1 MERQPDLRPALTNK
15 ALVESLIK
23 QKATPPPVEPD
34 KSEGDEPGTAS
45 DSPAPGAATQPLS
58 SGEAKTDAQP
68 NAPGSEEPPTTP
80 PQPGANEVPGSELE
94 DEQSTTPPR
103 RPANDSLEGEQAQ
116 ALEQWLRKIPDDPG
130 ELLRRKF
137 WYEQQQHQDQGK
149 TR

>member
-1 MERQPDLRPALTNK
+1 MRPALTNK

-23 QKATPPPVEPD
+23 QKATPPAVEPD
-34 KSEGDEPGTAS
+34 KTEGDESGTTSEGPPPGS
-45 DSPAPGAATQPLS
+45 ATQPSS
-58 SGEAKTDAQP
+58 SGEPKTDAQP
-68 NAPGSEEPPTTP
+68 ATP
-80 PQPGANEVPGSELE
+80 DTEQSSTAAPQPGANEVPGSELG